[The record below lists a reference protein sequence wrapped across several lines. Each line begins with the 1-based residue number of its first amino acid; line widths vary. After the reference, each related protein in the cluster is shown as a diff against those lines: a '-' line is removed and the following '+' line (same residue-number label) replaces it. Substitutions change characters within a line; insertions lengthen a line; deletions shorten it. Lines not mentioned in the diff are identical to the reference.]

1 MKKLAEQIN
10 EMIKSSDTYK
20 RYIKSKEIVDKD
32 ENLIAISR
40 EMKRIKDLN
49 CKGKNENLI
58 DKYYILEQEYNNHI
72 LVKEYKKNKDE
83 LHSLLMEVS
92 DILTFK

>member
-20 RYIKSKEIVDKD
+20 RYIRSKEIVDKNED
-32 ENLIAISR
+32 LAAVLR

-49 CKGKNENLI
+49 CKRKNEELI
-58 DKYYILEQEYNNHI
+58 DEYYKLEKEYNSHI

-83 LHSLLMEVS
+83 LHSLLREVS

>member
-1 MKKLAEQIN
+1 MKKLAKQIN

-20 RYIKSKEIVDKD
+20 RYIRSKEIVDKNED
-32 ENLIAISR
+32 LAAVLR

-49 CKGKNENLI
+49 CKGKNEELI
-58 DKYYILEQEYNNHI
+58 DEYYKLEKEYNSHI

-83 LHSLLMEVS
+83 LHSLLREVS